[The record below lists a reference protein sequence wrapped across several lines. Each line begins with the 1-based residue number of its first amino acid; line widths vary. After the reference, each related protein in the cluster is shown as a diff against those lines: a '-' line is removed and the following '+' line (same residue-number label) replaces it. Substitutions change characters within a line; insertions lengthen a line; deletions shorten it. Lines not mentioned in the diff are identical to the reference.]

1 MFLYVQD
8 IAFRGHHVNANRTEN
23 VNIDV
28 SEKLPTGDGWQT
40 EIFDFGGNA
49 TVQTSVNCFNNP

>member
-1 MFLYVQD
+1 MSLYVQI

-28 SEKLPTGDGWQT
+28 SETIPTGDGWQT

-49 TVQTSVNCFNNP
+49 TVQLGKLF

>member
-1 MFLYVQD
+1 M
-8 IAFRGHHVNANRTEN
+8 
-23 VNIDV
+23 NIDV
-28 SEKLPTGDGWQT
+28 SEKVPTGEGWQT